1 MALATLSGAL
11 VGSLGRVSGRLQPR
25 QAFAFGPFIALG
37 LWLVWLRGADW
48 WWEQWQQLLGF

>member
-1 MALATLSGAL
+1 M

-37 LWLVWLRGADW
+37 IWMVWLRGADW
-48 WWEQWQQLLGF
+48 WWEQWQRLLGF

>member
-1 MALATLSGAL
+1 MALATLSGAV

-25 QAFAFGPFIALG
+25 QAFAYGPFIALG
-37 LWLVWLRGADW
+37 IWLVWLWGADW

>member
-25 QAFAFGPFIALG
+25 QAFAFGPFIAGDLAG
-37 LWLVWLRGADW
+37 VAQGC
-48 WWEQWQQLLGF
+48 